1 MHKQRG
7 FTILEVIVALALL
20 ATAGVAV
27 VQSSAVH
34 INSQDRLKNHI
45 FATWVASNRLNQL
58 QLDKE
63 WPIKNGHKGDMELA
77 GHTWY
82 WQQKVVKTAFGDE
95 MVAVRIEV
103 YSDESYKQFVTEQMT
118 YMGKPN

>member
-1 MHKQRG
+1 MQQQRG

-45 FATWVASNRLNQL
+45 FATWVASNRLNEIQL
-58 QLDKE
+58 E
-63 WPIKNGHKGDMELA
+63 NVWPVKAGHKGDVELA

-82 WQQKVVKTAFGDE
+82 WQQKVVKTAFGEE
-95 MVAVRIEV
+95 MIAVRVEV
-103 YSDESYKQFVTEQMT
+103 YRDAGYQEYVTELMT
-118 YMGKPN
+118 YIGKPQ

>member
-1 MHKQRG
+1 MKKQRG

-45 FATWVASNRLNQL
+45 FATWVASNRLNEIQL
-58 QLDKE
+58 EKS
-63 WPIKNGHKGDMELA
+63 WPVKNEQKGDMELA
-77 GHTWY
+77 GHSWY
-82 WQQKVVKTAFGDE
+82 WKQKVVKTAFGDE

-103 YSDESYKQFVTEQMT
+103 YSDESYKNFVTEQMT